1 LNVYH
6 GWTTTAD
13 QPDALNMPYKVSAD
27 LELGIVHL
35 RYTGVVDLETRLKA
49 REEVFQLCRTHNLSR
64 SLVETQDSNIVMSVQ
79 DISRFG
85 TSFKSIGLPQGY
97 HVATVIAPGDEANA
111 LLEIVASIDGLNIK
125 AFLSKEAALHWLTA
139 F

>member
-1 LNVYH
+1 
-6 GWTTTAD
+6 
-13 QPDALNMPYKVSAD
+13 MPYELSAD
-27 LELGIVHL
+27 LKRGFVHL

-49 REEVFQLCRTHNLSR
+49 REEVFDLCKKHQLSR
-64 SLVETQDSNIVMSVQ
+64 TLVETQDSNIVMSVQ
-79 DISRFG
+79 DITRFG

-97 HVATVIAPGDEANA
+97 HVATVIAPGDQVGP

-125 AFLSKEAALHWLTA
+125 VFLDKTDALHWVTA